1 MSQDGFWSPEVV
13 RIDPCTQISVQQS
26 RRIAASWAEV

>member
-1 MSQDGFWSPEVV
+1 VV
-13 RIDPCTQISVQQS
+13 RINPCTQISLQQS